1 MTANSTDKTESST
14 TSSGSQSTSTSSEP
28 RIDPAT
34 GLTGADLEELLKSV
48 LIVVPYRGSEN
59 INANLENKISY
70 WRGCGIAVEK
80 VEDQF
85 GGFVELTRAS
95 ICRKFL
101 DHCVD
106 TNSSFD
112 KLVMIDSDQ
121 DLSPEAPIKLAQWD
135 VPVVSGVVCSPNP
148 KRGLFANFC
157 VKDKYGV
164 PRFPSVRHTKKL
176 PTRGLLKVHSTGTG
190 LICIKKNVIE
200 TIFESGD
207 IPFYIEEKMRKEA
220 VKTGLLKLGEDTRF
234 SEQCR
239 NSGFDVYVDLS
250 VHAVHYKCVG
260 VMWPT
265 TGLDPEMKAEDFKVD
280 VKDYLHG

>member
-1 MTANSTDKTESST
+1 MSTL
-14 TSSGSQSTSTSSEP
+14 SEAI
-28 RIDPAT
+28 IDPST
-34 GLTGADLEELLKSV
+34 GLSGDDLEELLKSV
-48 LIVVPYRGSEN
+48 LIIIPYRGSEN

-85 GGFVELTRAS
+85 GGFIELTRAS
-95 ICRKFL
+95 IARKFL

-106 TNSSFD
+106 TSSAFD
-112 KLVMIDSDQ
+112 KLIMIDSDQ
-121 DLSPEAPIKLAQWD
+121 DVAPEAPIKLAQWD

-148 KRGLFANFC
+148 RRGLFANFC

-164 PRFPSVRHTKKL
+164 PRFPSVKHTKKL
-176 PTRGLLKVHSTGTG
+176 PSRGLLKVHSSGTG

-207 IPFYIEEKMRKEA
+207 IPFYIEEKMRRDA

-239 NSGFDVYVDLS
+239 NAGFDIYVDLS

-265 TGLDPEMKAEDFKVD
+265 TAFDAELKAEDFMVD